1 MELQF
6 KNVTKEYGNV
16 HAVEHVTH
24 SMGKGVYGL
33 LGVNGAGKTTLMR
46 MICTAITPTS
56 GEILWNGKDIFSLG
70 ASYREILGYLPQ
82 SYGFY
87 PDLSVYDYMLYIA
100 SIKGIRPIMAKK
112 RALKLLE
119 QVGMAEKRKRKM
131 RTLSGGMI
139 RRVGI
144 AQAMLND
151 PRILVLDEP
160 TAGLDPNERI
170 RFRNL
175 ISELSEDRLVLLST
189 QYLQFLQQIPD
200 LFSLHEFPNL
210 RCRVICNQKKA
221 TINEEP
227 APVEVK
233 VLDDR
238 KYQRWF
244 VAFTLLMVCC
254 MGGIIALFFS
264 IPNLYKQDIHFLRN
278 DTIHQEFSI
287 SNSRIDLKDVSLTN
301 HGGKD
306 TLVIKDKKIII
317 AK

>member
-1 MELQF
+1 MAYTSVLPVHRLERSIDYVKDRTKTTKSAGSLEEAIDYACNREKTEETIF
-6 KNVTKEYGNV
+6 EDAMGCTCENAYADMVKTKVETFSNAEAKNVTVTEVHELSDLIAEYEGTEN
-16 HAVEHVTH
+16 
-24 SMGKGVYGL
+24 SSPYGSHP
-33 LGVNGAGKTTLMR
+33 AD
-46 MICTAITPTS
+46 TP
-56 GEILWNGKDIFSLG
+56 SLG
-70 ASYREILGYLPQ
+70 STSMELAMSVDTGAS
-82 SYGFY
+82 
-87 PDLSVYDYMLYIA
+87 D
-100 SIKGIRPIMAKK
+100 IRPVNVAKPTGATGKPKIMK
-112 RALKLLE
+112 RSVIRVTMELE
-119 QVGMAEKRKRKM
+119 VQMETK
-131 RTLSGGMI
+131 
-139 RRVGI
+139 
-144 AQAMLND
+144 
-151 PRILVLDEP
+151 
-160 TAGLDPNERI
+160 
-170 RFRNL
+170 
-175 ISELSEDRLVLLST
+175 